1 MRGWIEKIA
10 PHLRDKD
17 YRSKNNQRIR
27 IEMRR
32 IVKEH
37 TKTDLRNDTII
48 DLVVDFL
55 IHPYVNEGVYV
66 PDLHH
71 F

>member
-1 MRGWIEKIA
+1 
-10 PHLRDKD
+10 
-17 YRSKNNQRIR
+17 
-27 IEMRR
+27 MRR

-37 TKTDLRNDTII
+37 TKADLRNDAII

-66 PDLHH
+66 PDLAH